1 MFKRLIVN
9 SMRFLLMAAVCGGV
23 YVSMCRAQGTAE
35 DYQRAVKFIQ
45 ANATR
50 VSKMGDVTPH
60 WINGTS
66 RFWYIV
72 VAFGNKQFVAVD
84 PDHSTKGPAFDHEKL
99 AAALTRA
106 ARRNYEA
113 NNLPFDTFT
122 YSEDGKSIKFEA
134 DQTKWSC
141 TTTEYVCSHD
151 PAPAAAQYE
160 VLSPNGRWAAFV
172 RGYNLWLRDTSTGQE
187 MQLTR
192 DGEKGYDYATPLPS
206 LAVMVRQGTEEPRA
220 NAAVQW
226 APDSTKLLTYRLDSR
241 NAGRFSALQFVPPD
255 QMRPKDFTY
264 AYPLPGEALP
274 KAEGIVFDVLSG
286 KRTDVQTA
294 PLDVYYYGGPPQTTW
309 FKDSKHFYYLWQ
321 ERGYKAAGLR
331 DVDAETGAVH
341 EMMTERAEPH
351 IDAYN
356 MKYEVVGEGAEV
368 LWASDRDGWMHI
380 YLYNAKTGQQVSQV
394 TRGNWSVSDIV
405 QVDEPGQLIYFAAGG
420 HEAGEDPYL
429 THLYRV
435 RFDGSGLELLTP
447 ENANHTIQFSPDGKY
462 FVDNISRIDL
472 PTKAVLRRAP
482 DGSTAMLLEESDVSA
497 LVKMG
502 WKFPEPFKGKSADGA
517 TDIYGAIWRPSNFDA
532 SKKYPVIEYVY
543 TGPHSHFVPKT
554 FNQALGTEQSMAEL
568 GFILVMVDGR
578 GTTGRSREFHNYSYH
593 NLGGVFEDHVAL
605 IKQMA
610 AKYPYMDVVRVG
622 IYGTSAGGY
631 GSSHA
636 MLAFPEFYKVCV
648 STSGDHDP
656 RLDKAVWN
664 EAFQGYPVDA
674 SYVNDSNVTM
684 AARLQG
690 HLLLEHGDIDDN
702 VNPVETMRF
711 ADALMKANKDF
722 DMLFVPNMAHGEG
735 TNLYLVRRRWD
746 YFVRYLLGVTPPKDF
761 AIPPLP
767 APGGG
772 RGGN

>member
-1 MFKRLIVN
+1 
-9 SMRFLLMAAVCGGV
+9 
-23 YVSMCRAQGTAE
+23 
-35 DYQRAVKFIQ
+35 
-45 ANATR
+45 
-50 VSKMGDVTPH
+50 MGDVAPH

-66 RFWYIV
+66 RFWYRLQP
-72 VAFGNKQFVAVD
+72 FGNKQFVLVD
-84 PDHSTKGPAFDHEKL
+84 PAAATKGPAFDHEKL

-106 ARRNYEA
+106 ARREYEA
-113 NNLPFDTFT
+113 NNLPFDTFDFT
-122 YSEDGKSIKFEA
+122 ADSKSVQFEA
-134 DQTKWSC
+134 DQTRWSC
-141 TTTEYVCSHD
+141 NITEYVCHRDS
-151 PAPAAAQYE
+151 APATAQYE
-160 VLSPNGRWAAFV
+160 VLSPDKRWVAFV

-206 LAVMVRQGTEEPRA
+206 LAVMVRQGTQEPRTDPS
-220 NAAVQW
+220 VQW
-226 APDSTKLLTYRLDSR
+226 APDSSKLATFRLDSR
-241 NAGRFSALQFVPPD
+241 NAGRFTSLQFVPPD
-255 QMRPKDFTY
+255 QMRPKAFTY
-264 AYPLPGEALP
+264 AYALPGEALP
-274 KAEGIVFDVLSG
+274 KAQAIVFDVLSE
-286 KRTDVQTA
+286 KRTDVQA
-294 PLDVYYYGGPPQTTW
+294 GPFDAYYGAPPQPRW
-309 FKDSKHFYYLWQ
+309 FKDSKRFYYLWE

-331 DVDAETGAVH
+331 EVDADTGAVH
-341 EMMTERAEPH
+341 EMMTDRAEPNT
-351 IDAYN
+351 DAYN
-356 MKYEVVGEGAEV
+356 LDYEVIGEGAEV

-380 YLYNAKTGQQVSQV
+380 YLYNAKSGQLVNQV
-394 TRGNWSVSDIV
+394 TRGNWDVTSIV
-405 QVDEPGQLIYFAAGG
+405 HVDEAGRQIYFAAGG
-420 HEAGEDPYL
+420 REAGEDPYL
-429 THLYRV
+429 AHLYRV

-472 PTKAVLRRAP
+472 PTKTVLRRPP
-482 DGSTAMLLEESDVSA
+482 DGSTAMPLEDTDVSA
-497 LVKMG
+497 LIKMG
-502 WKFPEPFKGKSADGA
+502 WKFPEPFKGKAADGT
-517 TDIYGAIWRPSNFDA
+517 TDIYGAIWRPTNFDP
-532 SKKYPVIEYVY
+532 SRKYPVIEYTY

-578 GTTGRSREFHNYSYH
+578 GTTGRSREFHNYSYR
-593 NLGGVFEDHVAL
+593 NLGGAFEDHVAL
-605 IKQMA
+605 IRQMA
-610 AKYPYMDVVRVG
+610 AKYPYMDLTRVG

-631 GSSHA
+631 GSAHA

-684 AARLQG
+684 APRLQG

-746 YFVRYLLGVTPPKDF
+746 YFVKNLLGVTPPKDF
-761 AIPPLP
+761 VIPPLP
-767 APGGG
+767 GAGGG
-772 RGGN
+772 RGN